1 MLVVDDVDKQ
11 VWDLVTNVPSV
22 SKPIA
27 IGSAVVNVII
37 PGFGTMIAACAS
49 SDTVSKVQ
57 LVVGLLQFLTSWLLI
72 GWVLSLYWAYLIVMK
87 ALNV

>member
-57 LVVGLLQFLTSWLLI
+57 LVVGLL
-72 GWVLSLYWAYLIVMK
+72 
-87 ALNV
+87 